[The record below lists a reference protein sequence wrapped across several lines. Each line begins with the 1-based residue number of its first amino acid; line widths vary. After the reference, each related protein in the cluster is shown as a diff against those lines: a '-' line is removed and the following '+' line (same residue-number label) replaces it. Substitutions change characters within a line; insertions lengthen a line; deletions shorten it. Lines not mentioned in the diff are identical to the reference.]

1 MNSVFL
7 KHKILARSSAVFLAL
22 GLFLQCLP
30 AFAAVQVNDPG
41 FTQNGSDIDKQWG
54 LTRAGFPDAWN
65 TSTGSKDNIVA
76 IIDTGI
82 DATHEDLQSINFV
95 KGFNFLTHQEISGKV
110 NSDDNGHGTLV
121 AGILGAT
128 PNNGVGISGTNWQIS
143 LMPLKALDESGKGDA
158 SVISEA
164 IVWAADHG
172 AGFINLSIG
181 GIGFGHDAAL
191 ANSVAYAF
199 NKGVVIVAAAGNDAA
214 AEGRSLDTEAVFP
227 ICDDNNQNM
236 IIGVT
241 AIDQNDVKPSF
252 SNYGKSCIDV
262 VAPGKRILST
272 INHDPI
278 SKKYAP
284 NSYAYAS
291 GTSLAVP
298 FVVGQAALLKATYP
312 YATNVQIRDKI
323 IATADSVDNMNL
335 SQCGGGSCRGLLGA
349 GKINPVKSLT
359 GPFSVDGLK
368 EGDLVRVEGSSSIY
382 KIAGGKRLPISPFV
396 MNTRYLDSSVKTVTQ
411 NQLASFPEGPF
422 VAPQDGTLVKLA
434 TEPAVYYV
442 KSGQKMPVTYGVFM
456 QRGFDF
462 KGVNTVDFSEYNSW
476 VTGSFLPP
484 SDGAVVRGY
493 KNPTVYWVIAGVLHP
508 VDFGFF
514 QDRGLNKFTL
524 AALQDK
530 DLERMPKGE
539 PFLK

>member
-1 MNSVFL
+1 MDLFFL
-7 KHKILARSSAVFLAL
+7 KHKIVARALAAFLAS
-22 GLFLQCLP
+22 GLFWQNAP
-30 AFAAVQVNDPG
+30 ALAAVQTNDPG
-41 FTQNGSDIDKQWG
+41 FTQNVSDIDKQWG
-54 LTRAGFPDAWN
+54 LVKAGFPDVWN
-65 TSTGSKDNIVA
+65 SNTGSKDNIVA
-76 IIDTGI
+76 VIDTGI

-95 KGFNFLTHQEISGKV
+95 KGFNFITHQEISGKV

-128 PNNGVGISGTNWQIS
+128 PNNGVGIAGTNWQIS

-214 AEGRSLDTEAVFP
+214 ADGQSLDAEAVFP

-298 FVVGQAALLKATYP
+298 FVVGQAALLKSAYP
-312 YATNVQIRDKI
+312 YATNTQIRDKI
-323 IATADSVDNMNL
+323 IVTADSVDNMNL

-349 GKINPVKSLT
+349 GKINPVKSMT
-359 GPFSVDGLK
+359 APFSVDGLK
-368 EGDLVRVEGSSSIY
+368 EGDLVRVENTSSIY
-382 KIAGGKRLPISPFV
+382 KITGGKKLPISPFV
-396 MNTRYLDSSVKTVTQ
+396 INRRYLDTPVKTVSQ
-411 NQLASFPEGPF
+411 NQLVNFPEGPF
-422 VAPQDGTLVKLA
+422 VAPQDGTLVKLS
-434 TEPAVYYV
+434 TEPAVYYMY
-442 KSGQKMPVTYGVFM
+442 SGQKMLVTYGIFK

-462 KGVNTVDFSEYNSW
+462 KAVNTVDFSEYNSW
-476 VTGSFLPP
+476 VTSSFLPP
-484 SDGAVVRGY
+484 SDGAIVRGY
-493 KNPTVYWVIAGVLHP
+493 KNPTVYWVISGVLHP
-508 VDFGFF
+508 VNYAFF
-514 QDRGLNKFTL
+514 KDKGLDKF
-524 AALQDK
+524 ALIRVQDK
-530 DLERMPKGE
+530 DLERMSKGE
-539 PFLK
+539 PFLR